1 MQRKPKIVILGTGG
15 TIAGAGSKAAN
26 VTGYPIDII
35 NITPLKAMSR
45 FWSDLKV
52 RS

>member
-26 VTGYPIDII
+26 DTGYLPSVIGVDALVAAE
-35 NITPLKAMSR
+35 PQLR
-45 FWSDLKV
+45 
-52 RS
+52 